1 VGWAAATATATAAVE
16 REGGWAEVAAT
27 GERVVWVEAGEE
39 EEAAAAA
46 TAEGTAGRAWAPA
59 FENAPPDDV

>member
-1 VGWAAATATATAAVE
+1 VGWAAVTATAVE
-16 REGGWAEVAAT
+16 REPREGGWAEVAAT

-59 FENAPPDDV
+59 LENAPPDDV